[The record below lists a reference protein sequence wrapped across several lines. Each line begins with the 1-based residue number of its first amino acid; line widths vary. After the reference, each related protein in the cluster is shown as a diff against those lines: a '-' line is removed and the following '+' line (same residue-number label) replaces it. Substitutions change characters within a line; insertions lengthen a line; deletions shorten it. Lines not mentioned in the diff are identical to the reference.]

1 MCASTRPRLGDKT
14 ENLWSVYFW
23 LLLQEELT
31 VRSGGIAQS
40 AVAVG
45 YVKGC
50 DAGVWGESIGGRLVG
65 MHMCAVDR

>member
-1 MCASTRPRLGDKT
+1 M
-14 ENLWSVYFW
+14 
-23 LLLQEELT
+23 
-31 VRSGGIAQS
+31 RSRGIAQS